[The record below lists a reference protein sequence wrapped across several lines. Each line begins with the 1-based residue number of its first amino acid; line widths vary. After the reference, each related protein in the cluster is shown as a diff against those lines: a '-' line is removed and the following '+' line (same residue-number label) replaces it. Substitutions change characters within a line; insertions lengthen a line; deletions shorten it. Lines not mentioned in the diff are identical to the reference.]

1 MNNCIFCK
9 IIKGEI
15 PSFKVWED
23 KSYFAFLDIFPE
35 TEGMTLVVPKKHMP
49 SYILNLEN
57 NQIHSFIDSVKTVA
71 EILNK
76 KLPNIER
83 VTFRIE
89 GLDVDHL
96 HAKLIPYY
104 PDTRMSK
111 PLMADMNK
119 LKNLHEM
126 LTK

>member
-111 PLMADMNK
+111 PLMADMN
-119 LKNLHEM
+119 
-126 LTK
+126 